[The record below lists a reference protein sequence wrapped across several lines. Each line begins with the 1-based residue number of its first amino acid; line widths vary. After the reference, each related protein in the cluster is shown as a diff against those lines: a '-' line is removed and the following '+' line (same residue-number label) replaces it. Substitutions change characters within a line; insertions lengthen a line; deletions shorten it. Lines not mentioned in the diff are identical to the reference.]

1 MMEVGSAEQQVQR
14 LAWLAGCG
22 LWTVDLDLS
31 VDWIWL
37 VDARNNDRDRNGTC
51 VCGLRF
57 HYVRDETDLRK
68 QAQPLKNLDLLI

>member
-1 MMEVGSAEQQVQR
+1 MMEIGSAEQQVQR

-37 VDARNNDRDRNGTC
+37 VDAHNNDRDRNGTC
-51 VCGLRF
+51 VCVDCVF
-57 HYVRDETDLRK
+57 TTYVYETDLK
-68 QAQPLKNLDLLI
+68 ASSTIEES